1 MRIAIDAMGGDFG
14 PRATIGGLLLALARH
29 PELEPLVF
37 GPREE
42 LETLIGELARA
53 PQEAASVKRITI
65 VDAPRVVLQS
75 TPPMEVYED
84 PTATS
89 LYGMLEA
96 VREQRAVAGITCG
109 NTGALVALARRE
121 LGSVPGISRPAISSA
136 VPTRK
141 GGRCYL
147 LDLGASVDVHARHL
161 VDFAH
166 MGALMARVVDGVAVP
181 RVALLNMG
189 VEANKGVAR
198 VREADAL
205 LRARGSSDF
214 EYIGYLEGDGI
225 FSGQADVVVCDG
237 FVGNAVL
244 KASEGVA
251 QMLLKRLQ
259 ANFDSH
265 WSTRLVTML
274 ARPALMRFKAQLDP
288 VRHNGASLLGL
299 NRIVVKSHGNAGAQ
313 AFAFAIDRAV
323 REVEVGLPEH
333 FRAAW
338 SQDAATP
345 VISSTVSDGR
355 VDSGSR
361 DSTRS
366 DDSSLQG

>member
-14 PRATIGGLLLALARH
+14 PRATIGGLLLALKRH
-29 PELEPLVF
+29 PELEPTVF
-37 GPREE
+37 GPKVELRALVEE
-42 LETLIGELARA
+42 LTGDATEAPLAERL
-53 PQEAASVKRITI
+53 EW

-75 TPPMEVYED
+75 TPPMEALDD
-84 PTATS
+84 PSSTS
-89 LYGMLEA
+89 MFGMLAA
-96 VREQRAVAGITCG
+96 VRDGEADAGITCG

-121 LGSVPGISRPAISSA
+121 LGSVPGISRPAISTA

-161 VDFAH
+161 VDFAR
-166 MGALMARVVDGVAVP
+166 MGALMARVVDGVALP
-181 RVALLNMG
+181 RVALLNVG
-189 VEANKGVAR
+189 IEASKGVAR

-205 LRARGSSDF
+205 LKARGGGDF
-214 EYIGYLEGDGI
+214 DYVGYIEGDAI
-225 FSGQADVVVCDG
+225 FSGSVDVVICDG

-259 ANFDSH
+259 ETFESH
-265 WSTRLVTML
+265 WSTRLVTLL

-299 NRIVVKSHGNAGAQ
+299 NRIVVKSHGNASAQ

-323 REVEVGLPEH
+323 REVEVGLPDH
-333 FRAAW
+333 LRAAW
-338 SQDAATP
+338 SHDSATP
-345 VISSTVSDGR
+345 VISSIVTDDR
-355 VDSGSR
+355 EDSGSC
-361 DSTRS
+361 DTTRS
-366 DDSSLQG
+366 DGPPFQG

>member
-14 PRATIGGLLLALARH
+14 PRATVGGVLLALAH
-29 PELEPLVF
+29 HSELEPLVF

-42 LETLIGELARA
+42 LEALVASLART
-53 PQEAASVKRITI
+53 PLDAASARRITV

-75 TPPMEVYED
+75 APPMEVFDD
-84 PTATS
+84 PSATS

-121 LGSVPGISRPAISSA
+121 LGSVPGISRPAISTA
-136 VPTRK
+136 VPTLT

-161 VDFAH
+161 VDFAY

-181 RVALLNMG
+181 RVALLNVG

-205 LRARGSSDF
+205 LRVRGDSGF
-214 EYIGYLEGDGI
+214 EYVGYVEGDAI

-259 ANFDSH
+259 ETFDSH
-265 WSTRLVTML
+265 WSTRLVTLL

-299 NRIVVKSHGNAGAQ
+299 NRIVIKSHGNAGAQ

-323 REVEVGLPEH
+323 REVEVGLPER

-338 SQDAATP
+338 SQEALTP
-345 VISSTVSDGR
+345 AISSTVANGR

-361 DSTRS
+361 DTTRS
-366 DDSSLQG
+366 DGPSFQG